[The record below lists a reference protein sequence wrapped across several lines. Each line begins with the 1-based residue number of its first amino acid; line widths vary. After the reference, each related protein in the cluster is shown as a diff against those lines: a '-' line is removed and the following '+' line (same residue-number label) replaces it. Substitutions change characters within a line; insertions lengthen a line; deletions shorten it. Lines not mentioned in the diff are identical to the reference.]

1 MLGLGEEVD
10 KEGEEGLEAGEV
22 LEGGGGEESGFV
34 SNELG
39 LMSGKEVGS
48 ASEGEVGSVAD
59 DVVVVFVLDGEADE
73 NSLYISSSIS
83 LPSGTITL
91 SSRRFCRY
99 CDDL

>member
-1 MLGLGEEVD
+1 MDEEEAD
-10 KEGEEGLEAGEV
+10 EEGEEGLGAGEV
-22 LEGGGGEESGFV
+22 LEGGGGEECGFV

-39 LMSGKEVGS
+39 LVSD
-48 ASEGEVGSVAD
+48 AEVGSVSEEVGSSTD
-59 DVVVVFVLDGEADE
+59 DVVLALVLDEEADE